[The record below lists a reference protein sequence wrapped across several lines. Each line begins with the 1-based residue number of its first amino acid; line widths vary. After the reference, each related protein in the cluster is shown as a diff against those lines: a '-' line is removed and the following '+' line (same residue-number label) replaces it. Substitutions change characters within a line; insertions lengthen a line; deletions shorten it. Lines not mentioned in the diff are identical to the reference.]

1 MSSEIPHRLA
11 IPLPSS
17 DPLLQPLRMGRQ
29 TFPGIWRAMMPASL
43 MQLRFPDE
51 RQADCNNCPKSC
63 YENWRV
69 DYRCCTYHPRMSNF
83 LLGLACHTEE
93 GNRAVDDLLQRGMI
107 LPEGMHSSPRQW
119 LDFLGDQLHDQF
131 GKSQKVLCPMLD
143 PSTGYCRVH
152 VFRNSVCSTY
162 FCEKDQ
168 GSAGNVFWSQ
178 VQTLGTQIEMRLGQW
193 ALREIGFDLEASLR
207 AMDELA
213 PTIDQASAEAGWH
226 PDALKR
232 IWGPYWGR
240 EKALLQACAAVVVK
254 HRDQLWS
261 IAQQQ
266 VIAESHLFDQAL
278 LRLVPPPESKLLD
291 EGEDDWEAI
300 DLEALWQECVIAHD
314 ALWDQP
320 LANFILSPN
329 VLFLPNRR
337 QNAEEIYHQDKA
349 YFIEY
354 RFQNA
359 ARTLVFRLAISADQ
373 KQSLETF
380 AAAPRKLA
388 EADQELREFLQEMVH
403 RKVLWSVAN
412 S

>member
-1 MSSEIPHRLA
+1 
-11 IPLPSS
+11 
-17 DPLLQPLRMGRQ
+17 
-29 TFPGIWRAMMPASL
+29 
-43 MQLRFPDE
+43 
-51 RQADCNNCPKSC
+51 
-63 YENWRV
+63 
-69 DYRCCTYHPRMSNF
+69 MSNF

-119 LDFLGDQLHDQF
+119 LDFIDDQHQDQF

-178 VQTLGTQIEMRLGQW
+178 IQTLGTQLEMRLSQW
-193 ALREIGFDLEASLR
+193 ALREIGFDLDGSLR
-207 AMDELA
+207 ALDELA
-213 PTIDQASAEAGWH
+213 PDIAQASTEHGWH
-226 PDALKR
+226 PETLQR
-232 IWGPYWGR
+232 IWGQYWGR
-240 EKALLQACAAVVVK
+240 EKELLQACAAAVVK

-266 VIAESHLFDQAL
+266 AITESHLFDQAL
-278 LRLVPPPESKLLD
+278 LQQVPQQQSELLD
-291 EGEDDWEAI
+291 KDDDDWEPI
-300 DLEALWQECVIAHD
+300 NLEALWQECVIAHD
-314 ALWDQP
+314 ALWEQP
-320 LANFILSPN
+320 LERFTLSPN
-329 VLFLPNRR
+329 VLFMPNKR
-337 QNAEEIYHQDKA
+337 QNTEEVYHQEKA

-359 ARTLVFRLAISADQ
+359 TRTLAFRLAISADQ
-373 KQSLETF
+373 KHSLETF
-380 AAAPRKLA
+380 AGAARKLE
-388 EADQELREFLQEMVH
+388 EAGREQREFLLEMVH
-403 RKVLWSVAN
+403 RKVLWSVAD